1 MQRAEA
7 GMTLLE
13 VVVGVALLSIVFLSF
28 INLFA
33 AGLGA
38 SLESGRVSQAALLAQ
53 EEMELLRSSS
63 YGVLSAKGAAWLGA
77 SLPGSENF
85 QPRYRISGETLLFG
99 GYPVRG
105 LRLDVIIM
113 QGDSE
118 VVRVVS
124 FVRERS

>member
-1 MQRAEA
+1 MQRVEA

-13 VVVGVALLSIVFLSF
+13 VVLGVALLSIVFLSF

-38 SLESGRVSQAALLAQ
+38 SMESGRVSQAALLAQ
-53 EEMELLRSSS
+53 EEMELLRANS

-85 QPRYRISGETLLFG
+85 QPRYLISGETLLLG
-99 GYPVRG
+99 SYPVRG

-113 QGDSE
+113 QGDRGI
-118 VVRVVS
+118 VRVFS
-124 FVRERS
+124 FVREGS